1 MANRN
6 SWAILAVLS
15 AFIGVMSLDSTP
27 SQAFDPWDRCSYAK
41 TEQQHL
47 ICADRAL
54 HARQKQLDRLFVAA
68 RSSPRARMESDFY
81 DSPFGRGFS
90 APPTRTIA
98 HDMED
103 DFYGALPSCGLNKAC
118 IRDRQER
125 MIRTVTYRF
134 SLF

>member
-1 MANRN
+1 MGKGWRHG
-6 SWAILAVLS
+6 AVAALV
-15 AFIGVMSLDSTP
+15 AVAGLLTLEMTP
-27 SQAFDPWDRCSYAK
+27 ARAFDPWDRCSYAK
-41 TEQQHL
+41 TEQQNL

-81 DSPFGRGFS
+81 ESPFGRGFS

>member
-1 MANRN
+1 MAK
-6 SWAILAVLS
+6 ALVGGLGLVFGLGVIALTS
-15 AFIGVMSLDSTP
+15 AA
-27 SQAFDPWDRCSYAK
+27 QAFDPWDRCNYAK
-41 TEQQHL
+41 TEQHRV

-54 HARQKQLDRLFVAA
+54 HARQRELDRLFVAA

-81 DSPFGRGFS
+81 ESPFGGRSGFP
-90 APPTRTIA
+90 APTRTIA

-103 DFYGALPSCGLNKAC
+103 EFYAALPTCGRNKSC
-118 IRDRQER
+118 IRDRQDR